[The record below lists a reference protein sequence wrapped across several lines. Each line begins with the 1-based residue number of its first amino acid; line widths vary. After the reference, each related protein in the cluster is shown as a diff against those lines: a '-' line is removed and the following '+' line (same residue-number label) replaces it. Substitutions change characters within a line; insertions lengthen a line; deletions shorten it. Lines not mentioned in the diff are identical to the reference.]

1 MFSDVGRNL
10 WGCVLA
16 LCAVPSLSWATPQM
30 ARQYGVDCSHCHVA
44 PPRLNARGLTFLS
57 AGYRA
62 DELGLVSSRSTIPL
76 AIWNTFDVERR
87 HSAELTK
94 GFPSRVELISFG
106 SKGRLS
112 YFAEWRAL
120 SQSVGGNRR
129 LLDRSGRF
137 EDLFVRIP
145 LDNGNRFA
153 MTAGQFRGLTQV
165 DVSLRLS
172 LSEPLAFSS
181 SLPAVV
187 RSPRARLTSL
197 RAFSPSGRQPGI
209 RVEYQRTRP
218 GAADGWYSSVT
229 LPVTGELTVPL
240 TDAASFEIEARPKGV
255 FAETYRRWGLNSL
268 GGHVF
273 LGDRRRLASAVV
285 THELG
290 RFALLGTVGV
300 FTSPGTTDTRFSF
313 GGEYTVASAFIGGVR
328 LDDRTAPGQR
338 PALLLYGNAHAP
350 FGPPAFRQALRLQVE
365 QRVQRL
371 NHVTSIALSHIF

>member
-1 MFSDVGRNL
+1 MLGDVGRL
-10 WGCVLA
+10 FWGCVVA
-16 LCAVPSLSWATPQM
+16 FCVVPTLSWATPQK
-30 ARQYGVDCSHCHVA
+30 ARQYRVDCSHCHVA
-44 PPRLNARGLTFLS
+44 PPRLNARGLALLS
-57 AGYRA
+57 AGYRP
-62 DELGLVSSRSTIPL
+62 DEVELPSSGSTLPL

-87 HSAELTK
+87 HSSELTK

-120 SQSVGGNRR
+120 SRSVGGNRR

-145 LDNGNRFA
+145 LDTGNRVA
-153 MTAGQFRGLTQV
+153 VTAGQFRTLTQV

-187 RSPRARLTSL
+187 RSSRARLTSL

-209 RVEYQRTRP
+209 RVEYQRTRL
-218 GAADGWYSSVT
+218 ATADGWYSSVT
-229 LPVTGELTVPL
+229 LPLTGEFTVPF
-240 TDAASFEIEARPKGV
+240 TEAASFEIEARPKGV
-255 FAETYRRWGLNSL
+255 FAETYRRWGLSSL
-268 GGHVF
+268 GGHAF
-273 LGDRRRLASAVV
+273 LGNRRRLGSVV
-285 THELG
+285 ATHEVG

-300 FTSPGTTDTRFSF
+300 FTSPGSTDARFSL
-313 GGEYTVASAFIGGVR
+313 GGEYTIVSALVGGVR
-328 LDDRTAPGQR
+328 VDDRTAPGQR
-338 PALLLYGNAHAP
+338 PALLLYGNVHVP
-350 FGPPAFRQALRLQVE
+350 VGPIAFRQALRLQVE
-365 QRVQRL
+365 QRVQRP